1 MAHIT
6 RVKRLATIGVTFA
19 VALTIGYV
27 MQYGD
32 ADASRVGAEG
42 ILPPEDF
49 SIMARDPS
57 PLVPTAF
64 LAPKVPAEMRQVDTL
79 ERAVRLDPETVKLT
93 ALVAES
99 ASTSVFRTIDVTGS
113 QKQVATPVC
122 DVAIESDVGQD
133 ASILLT
139 VSSPCRVSTS
149 FEVHHDGMVF
159 TAATDSG
166 GVATVTVPALSV
178 NALIYV
184 NFEDGGGAAVSA
196 VVPDADT
203 FNRVVLQWQGAPS
216 EFIQVAAVEPAVD
229 GHLRRFGFKT
239 GDASRFA
246 EVYTFPAS
254 YSVGQG
260 LKDLSVAATVSDES
274 CGEEL
279 TAQSFNVFP
288 GADVDVKDIRIT
300 LPACEQVGTFLE
312 LKKVLGGQTLLP

>member
-1 MAHIT
+1 MTHVT
-6 RVKRLATIGVTFA
+6 RIKRLATIGVTFA
-19 VALTIGYV
+19 IALTIGYV

-32 ADASRVGAEG
+32 ADASRFTAEG
-42 ILPPEDF
+42 ILPQDDH

-57 PLVPTAF
+57 PLVPTAV
-64 LAPKVPAEMRQVDTL
+64 LAPKVPTEMRQVDTL
-79 ERAVRLDPETVKLT
+79 ERAVRVAPESLKLT
-93 ALVAES
+93 ALVAE
-99 ASTSVFRTIDVTGS
+99 TSNSSMFRRIDVTNS
-113 QKQVATPVC
+113 SKQAAAPVC
-122 DVAIESDVGQD
+122 DVAVASKVGED

-139 VSSPCRVSTS
+139 VDSPCRASTP

-159 TAATDSG
+159 TAATDAG
-166 GVATVTVPALSV
+166 GSATVTVPALSV

-196 VVPDADT
+196 VVPDADD
-203 FNRVVLQWQGAPS
+203 FNRVVLQWQGAAS
-216 EFIQVAAVEPAVD
+216 EFIQVAAAEPAVA
-229 GHLRRFGFKT
+229 GQLRRFGFKT

-246 EVYTFPAS
+246 EVYTFPAV

-260 LKDLSVAATVSDES
+260 LEDLTVSASVSDDS
-274 CGEEL
+274 CGQEL